1 MSAIHVQ
8 RATGGQQTFGVDKL
22 PLTVGPGGAAML
34 QVPGPGGADVVATID
49 NLDGDWLLQPA
60 SGVDGLTVN
69 GIALGRATRLAAG
82 DSIEYFGATLTVAAS
97 DNDTLSLSLAVA
109 SSDYITAPPVET
121 AAGADDDDEIEST
134 VFTRAA
140 TDVAPPPPRRA
151 RWPFAVGAALAL
163 LGTVGAVLFTAQS
176 VRFDTVPAEMADV
189 RLSGGW
195 FKLKV
200 GDRYLLRPGNHAV
213 RLSTP
218 GYYDYV
224 QKFELADKPLTL
236 RAELE
241 PLPGRLRLAA
251 QTETTATVSLDGTV
265 LGELPLDL
273 ADVAAGVYDVT
284 IDAPLYLPWRGR
296 LEVTGRDQ
304 LLEIVADLV
313 PTFGRVDIQTE
324 PAGALVTLGEL
335 ELGTAAGIVR
345 VPEGRQALTLLLAG
359 YKPERVVVDV
369 LAGGDHHVEPIV
381 LEPADGQLS
390 VRSRPAGANVTVD
403 GQYRG
408 QTPIDIALSP
418 DVEYVVQLSKAGY
431 GRTSRVV
438 TLSSAEGEDL
448 FVDLSARSGVIS
460 LDVRPVDAVV
470 LVNGQR
476 RGNGSRELRLPAA
489 PQRITV
495 QRDGYVEWTDTITPR
510 PGFPQRVAVR
520 LKTLNQERLSKI
532 SATLTSSQGPVLR
545 YVDAGEFTMGASRR
559 EPGRRANETLR
570 QVVLTRPYYL
580 GTREITNREYRLF
593 NPKHESI
600 TSREQP
606 LILAA
611 DSNPVINV
619 SWQQAAAY
627 CNWLSEKDGLDPV
640 YEEKFDKLVPIR
652 PTPNGY
658 RLPTEA
664 EWAWAARFQAGQ
676 AYLKFPWGERDTPPR
691 KPMGNFADQSA
702 SKLVPTVLPGYDDAF
717 PATAPVAS
725 FRPNQAGFYDLSG
738 NVAEWVHDFY
748 QVYTPDST
756 RVYTDPEGPEQAR
769 FNVIRGS
776 SWRHATQTTL
786 RLSYRD
792 FGNSARQDVGFR
804 IARNAPGAS
813 AATE

>member
-1 MSAIHVQ
+1 MSTIHIQ
-8 RATGGQQTFGVDKL
+8 RVSGDRQTYGVDQL
-22 PLTVGPGGAAML
+22 PLTLGPGGAAAL
-34 QVPGPGGADVVATID
+34 QIPGPGGVDVIATID
-49 NLDGDWLLQPA
+49 NLDGDWVLQPA
-60 SGVDGLTVN
+60 AGAAGLTVN
-69 GIALGRATRLAAG
+69 GAALARSTRLNAG
-82 DSIEYFGATLTVAAS
+82 DTIEYFGSTLTITVSGTAELSVTVAE
-97 DNDTLSLSLAVA
+97 T
-109 SSDYITAPPVET
+109 SSDYVTAAPVEL
-121 AAGADDDDEIEST
+121 AGGVDDDEQIEST

-151 RWPFAVGAALAL
+151 RWPYAVGAALAA
-163 LGTVGAVLFTAQS
+163 LGIVGAILFTAQS
-176 VRFDTVPAEMADV
+176 VRFDTVPAEMANV

-200 GDRYLLRPGNHAV
+200 GDRYLLRPGNHSV
-213 RLSTP
+213 RLSAP

-224 QKFELADKPLTL
+224 QGFELADKPLTL

-241 PLPGRLRLAA
+241 PLPGRLSVAA
-251 QTETTATVSLDGTV
+251 QTETTATVSLDGEA

-273 ADVAAGVYDVT
+273 SSVPSGVYELR
-284 IDAPLYLPWRGR
+284 IEAPLYLPWQGR
-296 LEVTGRDQ
+296 LEVAGRDLHQ
-304 LLEIVADLV
+304 SIVADLV

-324 PAGALVTLGEL
+324 PAGAMVTAGEL
-335 ELGTAAGIVR
+335 ELGTADGVVR

-359 YKPERVVVDV
+359 YKPERVIVDV
-369 LAGGDHHVEPIV
+369 LAGGEHRVEPIT

-448 FVDLSARSGVIS
+448 FVDLSARSGVIA
-460 LDVRPVDAVV
+460 LDVRPVDATV

-476 RGNGSRELRLPAA
+476 RGAGSSELRLPAA

-495 QRDGYVEWTDTITPR
+495 QRDGYVEWSETITPR

-520 LKTLNQERLSKI
+520 LKTLNQERLSKV
-532 SATLTSSQGPVLR
+532 SQTLTSSQGPVLR
-545 YVDAGEFTMGASRR
+545 YVDPGEFTMGASRR

-570 QVVLTRPYYL
+570 QVVLTRPFYL

-593 NPKHESI
+593 NRKHESI

-611 DSNPVINV
+611 DGNPVINV
-619 SWQQAAAY
+619 SWQDAAAY

-640 YEEKFDKLVPIR
+640 YEKKFDKLVPVR

-664 EWAWAARFQAGQ
+664 EWAWVARFQAGK
-676 AYLKFPWGERDTPPR
+676 AYLKFPWGERSAPPR
-691 KPMGNFADQSA
+691 KPLGNFADQSA
-702 SKLVPTVLPGYDDAF
+702 SKLVPTVLPGYDDAYA
-717 PATAPVAS
+717 ATAPVAT
-725 FRPNQAGFYDLSG
+725 FRPNQAGFYDLTG

-792 FGNSARQDVGFR
+792 FGNRARDDVGFR
-804 IARNAPGAS
+804 IARNAPGAG
-813 AATE
+813 AASE